1 MRRTMPC
8 EGSLEHS
15 ESRRTRQQQH
25 ERRMTRARYGRARYE
40 IPFPP
45 FSFESIV
52 LYYHDEARH
61 GTGDTRAGDCSLSRL
76 GWVGLGWTG
85 LGKQDGLC
93 QTHIY
98 LLMPTKGDTSVSVT
112 YIRTHVREMDAFYII
127 LNNEYTRD
135 VLVAVRPR
143 SPLHVNVPARAKS
156 LGRGGPGSGSACF
169 FFFEILL
176 TEPIR
181 SYLENLPAGWG
192 RC

>member
-8 EGSLEHS
+8 EGPLEHS

-76 GWVGLGWTG
+76 VWVGLGWVGLGRA
-85 LGKQDGLC
+85 GKAGWP
-93 QTHIY
+93 
-98 LLMPTKGDTSVSVT
+98 MPDT
-112 YIRTHVREMDAFYII
+112 YISTNAH
-127 LNNEYTRD
+127 
-135 VLVAVRPR
+135 
-143 SPLHVNVPARAKS
+143 K
-156 LGRGGPGSGSACF
+156 RGH
-169 FFFEILL
+169 
-176 TEPIR
+176 
-181 SYLENLPAGWG
+181 
-192 RC
+192 